1 MGDNREMK
9 SETKFK
15 QTEIGLIPEDWEIIK
30 GEDCLTLEIG
40 SRPKGGVSD
49 VGEIPSLGGEHIDLV
64 SHRVDFQKS
73 PKYISREYF
82 NQMQKGKLK
91 INDILINKD
100 GAYAG
105 KLAFVWELFSL
116 ETAINEHLFIIRS
129 NGQVDQKF
137 IFYYL
142 LSKEGEH
149 QIKQNVTGSAQP
161 GLNSQFIK
169 RIMLPKPNLSEQ
181 LQISEVLS
189 RLDFK
194 INIIQKQNKT
204 LEAIGQAIFKHW
216 FVDFEFPIEEGKP
229 YKSSGGEMV
238 DNGELGK
245 EIPKGWRVGKLGDCG
260 TFKNGINYLRNETGD
275 TDFFIVNV
283 RDIANNKLL
292 LKESL
297 DKINIDFKKAK
308 EYLLNDK
315 DILIARSASP
325 GEVSLVLGNLNK
337 VIYSGFSIRYR
348 LNTPNDYLYLFLVMQ
363 RLKENLLNYSI
374 GTTLQSVN
382 QETLKKMKFILPSDK
397 ILKEF
402 NKIIEH
408 ILEKTQINLIQNSAL
423 SQLRDLLLPKL
434 MSGKIRVP
442 TGGD

>member
-1 MGDNREMK
+1 MNK
-9 SETKFK
+9 TKFK
-15 QTEIGLIPEDWEIIK
+15 QTEIGMIPEDWDAIK
-30 GEDCLTLEIG
+30 GEDCLILEIG

-64 SHRVDFQKS
+64 SHRIDFQKS

-100 GAYAG
+100 GAYTG
-105 KLAFVWELFSL
+105 KLAFVWELFFP
-116 ETAINEHLFIIRS
+116 ETVINEHLFIIRS
-129 NGQVDQKF
+129 SNQLDQKF
-137 IFYYL
+137 IFYYF
-142 LSKEGEH
+142 LSNEGEH
-149 QIKQNVTGSAQP
+149 QIKQNVTGSAQA

-169 RIMLPKPNLSEQ
+169 RIMLPKPSLSEQ
-181 LQISEVLS
+181 IQISEILS
-189 RLDFK
+189 RLDLK

-204 LEAIGQAIFKHW
+204 LEAIGQAIFKQW
-216 FVDFEFPIEEGKP
+216 FVDFEFPNEEGEH

-238 DNGELGK
+238 YNEELEK
-245 EIPKGWRVGKLGDCG
+245 EIPKGWRVGKLGDNG
-260 TFKNGINYLRNETGD
+260 IFKNGINYLRGETGD
-275 TDFFIVNV
+275 TEFFIANV

-297 DKINIDFKKAK
+297 DKIKVDFKKVK
-308 EYLLNDK
+308 DYLLNDK

-325 GEVSLVLGNLNK
+325 GEISLVLGNLEK

-348 LNTPNDYLYLFLVMQ
+348 LKNPNNYLYFFLILQ
-363 RLKENLLNYSI
+363 GLKENLLNFSV

-382 QETLKKMKFILPSDK
+382 QETLKNMKFIFPLND

-402 NKIIEH
+402 NKIIGQ
-408 ILEKTQINLIQNSAL
+408 ILDKTYNNLIQNSSL
-423 SQLRDLLLPKL
+423 SQIRDSLLPKL
-434 MSGKIRVP
+434 VSGKIRVP
-442 TGGD
+442 LEVK